1 MYIQFQVFYLY
12 PPEAYNNSFVY
23 SVPSLFGCQ
32 NKPFPS
38 CLHNEIIEKYK
49 NKSLV
54 GNWSNFGHMSP
65 AIIPLI
71 TNYEEV
77 LNAVCMIISFEKK
90 FDIVNF
96 TYNPLVCVDV
106 NLSHVFS
113 YDYFQVIYH
122 MYFLM
127 IISKKKMLLVSFFF
141 LLDKILKGNGLLYPY
156 LLISKELMRKLKRFL
171 MIQNLENIQ

>member
-1 MYIQFQVFYLY
+1 MKQETRNYFLLIDDEVYLY

-23 SVPSLFGCQ
+23 SVQSLFGCQ

-54 GNWSNFGHMSP
+54 ENWSNFGYMSP

-113 YDYFQVIYH
+113 YDYFQEKDAFSFI
-122 MYFLM
+122 FFS
-127 IISKKKMLLVSFFF
+127 IGQDSKGQRTFVPIFTNKQGAYEERIFNKCYE
-141 LLDKILKGNGLLYPY
+141 KI
-156 LLISKELMRKLKRFL
+156 
-171 MIQNLENIQ
+171 